1 MTQAFEVRRR
11 RPLLKWALYLG
22 LGLIGLIAIAF
33 VVGTML
39 PKAHEA
45 WSSTSY
51 RAKPEQV
58 WAVVTDFAK
67 YPEWRTGVTR
77 VDVTGGG
84 TSPLVTEHGSNGVI
98 PFKVE
103 LMQAPSK
110 MVMRIADPDLGFGGT
125 WTFDLAPQD
134 AGSEL
139 LITEN
144 GEIYNPLFRVMS
156 KLFFSPTATI
166 ETYLDDLRKRLGE
179 K

>member
-1 MTQAFEVRRR
+1 M
-11 RPLLKWALYLG
+11 LKWALYIG
-22 LGLIGLIAIAF
+22 LALVGLIAIGF
-33 VVGTML
+33 VVGMML

-45 WSSTSY
+45 WSSQSY
-51 RAKPEQV
+51 RAKPDQL

-84 TSPLVTEHGSNGVI
+84 TTPLVTEHGSNGVI

-103 LMQAPSK
+103 LMQAPAK
-110 MVMRIADPDLGFGGT
+110 LVMRIADPDLSFGGT
-125 WTFDLAPQD
+125 WTFEFAPQD
-134 AGSEL
+134 SGSEL

-156 KLFFSPTATI
+156 KLFFSPTKSI
-166 ETYLDDLRKRLGE
+166 ETYLADLKRRLGE
-179 K
+179 Q